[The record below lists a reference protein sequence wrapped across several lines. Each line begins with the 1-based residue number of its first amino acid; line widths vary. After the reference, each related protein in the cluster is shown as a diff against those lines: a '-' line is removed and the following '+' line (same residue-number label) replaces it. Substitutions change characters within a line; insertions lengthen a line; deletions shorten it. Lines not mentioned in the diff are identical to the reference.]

1 MFVKASLAAAAAA
14 SLLGSAAAAP
24 LLTPP
29 QLEKRDLVYTPEF
42 NITYSSNFT
51 EGLPKTLIMATGG
64 TIAGS
69 SASATDSTNYR
80 AGSIGVEALVDAVPQ
95 LLDVSNIDGM
105 QVSNVGSGSITDEI
119 VINMSKLAN
128 RALCGE
134 NAPYD
139 AVVVTHGTDTLEETA
154 FTLDATLTCN
164 KTIVVVGAMRPATA
178 ISADGPANLLEAVT
192 TAVSPASHGRGVLIT
207 LNDRICQVRQ
217 HSLSFPLRNAQLM
230 RPLQAY
236 YCAKTHSNALDTFKS
251 PEQGFVGGL
260 LSTKPFFYYPPAQP
274 TFKTVFDISNVTE
287 FPRVDIL
294 YSHQEATFDGV
305 NASVANGAK
314 GFVGAGTGAGSL
326 SPFARENLAY
336 VLSQGIPIVAST
348 KINNG
353 AVVPS
358 KEPSPGSYISSAFLN
373 PVKSRRLLQILLA
386 LGKSPEQ
393 IREAFEAPLRSYL
406 Y

>member
-24 LLTPP
+24 LLT
-29 QLEKRDLVYTPEF
+29 LEKRDLVYTPEF

-119 VINMSKLAN
+119 VIKMSKLAN
-128 RALCGE
+128 QALCGE

-154 FTLDATLTCN
+154 FTLDATLACN

-207 LNDRICQVRQ
+207 LNDRIC
-217 HSLSFPLRNAQLM
+217 
-230 RPLQAY
+230 QAY

>member
-1 MFVKASLAAAAAA
+1 MFAKASLAAVAAA

-24 LLTPP
+24 LLATTL
-29 QLEKRDLVYTPEF
+29 QLDKRDPVYSPDF
-42 NITYSSNFT
+42 NITYSSNHT
-51 EGLPKTLIMATGG
+51 EGLPRTLIMATGG
-64 TIAGS
+64 TIAGA

-80 AGSIGVEALVDAVPQ
+80 AGSIGVAALVEAVPQ
-95 LLDVSNIDGM
+95 LLNVSNIDGM

-119 VINMSKLAN
+119 VITMSKLAN
-128 RALCGE
+128 KALCSE
-134 NAPYD
+134 DAPYD

-164 KTIVVVGAMRPATA
+164 KTLVVVGAMRPATA

-192 TAVSPASHGRGVLIT
+192 TAVAPASHGRGVLIT
-207 LNDRICQVRQ
+207 LNDRICQ
-217 HSLSFPLRNAQLM
+217 AM
-230 RPLQAY
+230 
-236 YCAKTHSNALDTFKS
+236 YCAKTHSNYLDTFKAY
-251 PEQGFVGGL
+251 EQGFVGAL
-260 LSTKPFFYYPPAQP
+260 LSTKPFFWYPPSQP
-274 TFKTVFDISNVTE
+274 TFKTVYDIANVTE
-287 FPRVDIL
+287 FPRVDVL

-326 SPFARENLAY
+326 SPFASANLAY
-336 VLSQGIPIVAST
+336 VIQQGIPVVAST

-358 KEPSPGSYISSAFLN
+358 QNATEGSYISSAFLN

-386 LGKSPEQ
+386 LGKSTDE
-393 IREAFEAPLRSYL
+393 IRDAFEEPLRGYL